1 MFKNVSEKILSKDA
15 KPAKPATKEVQDGV
29 RKKLMEIKEC

>member
-1 MFKNVSEKILSKDA
+1 MYKNVSVKTLNKDA
-15 KPAKPATKEVQDGV
+15 KPAKPATKEERDAA

>member
-1 MFKNVSEKILSKDA
+1 MLKNVSEKILGKDT
-15 KPAKPATKEVQDGV
+15 KPTKPATKEVPDAA